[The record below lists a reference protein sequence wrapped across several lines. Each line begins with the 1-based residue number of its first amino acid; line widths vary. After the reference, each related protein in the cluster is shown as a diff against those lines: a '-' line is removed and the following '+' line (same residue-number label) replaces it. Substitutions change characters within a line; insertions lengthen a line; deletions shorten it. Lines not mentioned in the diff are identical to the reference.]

1 MHLDAART
9 RKGAAMCTSRC
20 IRLPVGLWMMAL
32 AISASPAFA
41 DPVAPPSSPGDGGRT
56 CVEVEIAGERTP
68 DYACLSDALRGAVA
82 ATRPVA
88 SLPTVG
94 RQPGP
99 NAVGLITPTEVRQ
112 QYGPNFGTSVV
123 PYRPVA
129 PRP

>member
-1 MHLDAART
+1 MRL
-9 RKGAAMCTSRC
+9 SRC
-20 IRLPVGLWMMAL
+20 IRLPAGLGVVAL
-32 AISASPAFA
+32 AVTASPAFA
-41 DPVAPPSSPGDGGRT
+41 DPAASPSSPGDGGRA

-82 ATRPVA
+82 AARPVA
-88 SLPTVG
+88 NLPTVG

-112 QYGPNFGTSVV
+112 QYGPDFGTSVV
-123 PYRPVA
+123 PYRPVV